1 LKRRDELVRH
11 GFLLG
16 EQRMMNVTGSLN
28 DLELIEHIKKGDKQA
43 FDEFYRR
50 FEKKVYHFI
59 RQKLN
64 DPFEAYD
71 ILHEVFLDVWRKA
84 DGFEGRSKVSTWVFG
99 IAFNKSIDRLRK
111 RTVDQLDE
119 DKHET
124 MADDEGLSPMELLN
138 ATEEA
143 TFLQKCVEALSEA
156 QRMVVHM
163 AFFEDLSYPEIAAI
177 IDRPEG
183 TVKTR
188 IFHAKQA
195 LKRCVEKFTG
205 ARS

>member
-1 LKRRDELVRH
+1 MSAATED
-11 GFLLG
+11 
-16 EQRMMNVTGSLN
+16 LN
-28 DLELIEHIKKGDKQA
+28 DAQLIDLIKTRNQAA

-71 ILHEVFLDVWRKA
+71 ILHEVFMEVWRQA
-84 DGFEGRSKVSTWVFG
+84 ERFEGRSKVSTWVFG
-99 IAFNKSIDRLRK
+99 IAFNKSVDRLRK
-111 RTVDQLDE
+111 RKHDQLDE
-119 DKHET
+119 EEYET
-124 MADDEGLSPMELLN
+124 QADEEGLSPMELVS

-143 TFLQKCVEALSEA
+143 TFLHKCVEALSEA
-156 QRMVVHM
+156 QRAVVQL
-163 AFFEDLSYPEIAAI
+163 AFFEDMSYPEIAEI
-177 IDRPEG
+177 IGRPEG

-205 ARS
+205 ARL

>member
-1 LKRRDELVRH
+1 MKAAYEALEDAEL
-11 GFLLG
+11 
-16 EQRMMNVTGSLN
+16 LN
-28 DLELIEHIKKGDKQA
+28 LVKTKDQSA

-71 ILHEVFLDVWRKA
+71 ILHEVFMEVWRQA
-84 DGFEGRSKVSTWVFG
+84 ERFEGRSKVSTWVFG
-99 IAFNKSIDRLRK
+99 IAFNKSVDRLRK
-111 RTVDQLDE
+111 RKHDQLDE
-119 DKHET
+119 EKHET
-124 MADDEGLSPMELLN
+124 IADEEGLSPMELVN

-156 QRMVVHM
+156 QRVVVQL
-163 AFFEDLSYPEIAAI
+163 AFFEDMSYPEIAAI
-177 IDRPEG
+177 IERPEG

-195 LKRCVEKFTG
+195 LKRCVE
-205 ARS
+205 